1 MRCPLVGRLGRV
13 SLPPWARRPGAC
25 RAVASAELARSVTL
39 ICRTDLGLSTAN
51 KGDAM
56 GPSAVRSQMPA
67 SEPGLGAARTAN
79 RPCPPPATDIRAPPS
94 ECRMPGRP
102 AAAGQPRHR
111 PGRGAGAGGRRI
123 RPRRDRRALCPAPA
137 GRAAAGPRPAVRLG
151 MAPRAKLALDRARRT
166 AKAGHRPRF
175 DSADLLL
182 GLLEI
187 DDGMAVRL
195 LRDLGVNPADIRA
208 RLRARAA

>member
-1 MRCPLVGRLGRV
+1 MRARV
-13 SLPPWARRPGAC
+13 DAAFGPDAIDALYARR
-25 RAVASAELARSVTL
+25 RL
-39 ICRTDLGLSTAN
+39 
-51 KGDAM
+51 
-56 GPSAVRSQMPA
+56 
-67 SEPGLGAARTAN
+67 
-79 RPCPPPATDIRAPPS
+79 
-94 ECRMPGRP
+94 
-102 AAAGQPRHR
+102 
-111 PGRGAGAGGRRI
+111 GGRRLA
-123 RPRRDRRALCPAPA
+123 RGPLC
-137 GRAAAGPRPAVRLG
+137 GLG

>member
-39 ICRTDLGLSTAN
+39 ICRTDLGLRTAN

-79 RPCPPPATDIRAPPS
+79 RPCHPASTDIR
-94 ECRMPGRP
+94 
-102 AAAGQPRHR
+102 H
-111 PGRGAGAGGRRI
+111 
-123 RPRRDRRALCPAPA
+123 
-137 GRAAAGPRPAVRLG
+137 PRPSAGCRDDRLLLASLGIDLDAVR
-151 MAPRAKLALDRARRT
+151 ARV
-166 AKAGHRPRF
+166 
-175 DSADLLL
+175 D
-182 GLLEI
+182 
-187 DDGMAVRL
+187 
-195 LRDLGVNPADIRA
+195 
-208 RLRARAA
+208 AAFGPDA